1 LGYTHIVVFKKKNMG
16 INKAYLSI
24 INRNIAEG
32 MLFKN
37 RYFKPLVYKLNEKEK
52 EEEVIHKYKRNVLLF

>member
-1 LGYTHIVVFKKKNMG
+1 MG